1 MSTLEPAA
9 AGVLLVAGAAWG
21 LAAGA
26 GRPHRAHAAASAL
39 AGPMLATL
47 MVPPAAMLASLAGLL
62 GEGTRPVPLG
72 LAVAACVVVGGAM
85 SALALASA
93 SLSGLAFGGGAYLA
107 VWLVLGPTL
116 DDGML
121 QPLATFGGAMGVWA
135 SLGFGGHRLPPVW
148 LAATLGPAVVAQAV
162 VAASRIAGPSVLAPD
177 VGGQAISAGGGA
189 TAAAGIY
196 LLREAV
202 RRRSRKLP
210 RSAARAPQ

>member
-39 AGPMLATL
+39 
-47 MVPPAAMLASLAGLL
+47 
-62 GEGTRPVPLG
+62 
-72 LAVAACVVVGGAM
+72 
-85 SALALASA
+85 
-93 SLSGLAFGGGAYLA
+93 
-107 VWLVLGPTL
+107 
-116 DDGML
+116 
-121 QPLATFGGAMGVWA
+121 
-135 SLGFGGHRLPPVW
+135 
-148 LAATLGPAVVAQAV
+148 
-162 VAASRIAGPSVLAPD
+162 AGPSVLAPD